1 MCVELVPPYYS
12 NYEFQDAIQSEALF
26 SANNMQDRGRYPRDR
41 LQAGA
46 GVEIPI
52 TREDIK
58 VHRDGYNG
66 SGSVSIEVPYV
77 VHMDI
82 PGYPADL
89 HFDASVTDRGANN

>member
-1 MCVELVPPYYS
+1 MKSE
-12 NYEFQDAIQSEALF
+12 DAIRETVYKRAHEL
-26 SANNMQDRGRYPRDR
+26 N
-41 LQAGA
+41 L
-46 GVEIPI
+46 PI

-77 VHMDI
+77 VHLDI

-89 HFDASVTDRGANN
+89 HFDASVTNRGANN